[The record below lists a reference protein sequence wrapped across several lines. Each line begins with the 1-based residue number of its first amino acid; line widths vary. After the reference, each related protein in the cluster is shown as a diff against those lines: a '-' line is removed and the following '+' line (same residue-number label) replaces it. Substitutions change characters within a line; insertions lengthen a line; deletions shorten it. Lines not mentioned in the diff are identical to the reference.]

1 MAGKDFSA
9 AVVAGDG
16 IVGVLV
22 GVEGADTGMIT
33 TISGAVR
40 MREAGE
46 RGKASRRRK
55 NPVPQ
60 DLCFAWTTCRICPSK
75 SWPTRRPK
83 VEWKIP
89 VA

>member
-9 AVVAGDG
+9 AVVAEDG

-22 GVEGADTGMIT
+22 AVEGADTGMIT
-33 TISGAVR
+33 TISDAVR
-40 MREAGE
+40 TREAGE
-46 RGKASRRRK
+46 RGKANRRRK
-55 NPVPQ
+55 SLGLLV
-60 DLCFAWTTCRICPSK
+60 LCFAWTTCRICPSK

-83 VEWKIP
+83 AEWKIL